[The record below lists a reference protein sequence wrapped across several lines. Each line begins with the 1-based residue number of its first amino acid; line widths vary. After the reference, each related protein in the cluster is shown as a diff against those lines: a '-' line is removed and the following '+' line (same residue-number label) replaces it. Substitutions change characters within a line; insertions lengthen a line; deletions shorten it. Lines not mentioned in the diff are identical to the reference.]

1 MKVIINIW
9 NRLSR
14 IGCASNPS
22 HNDNIEILLMNR
34 ASLLAFLCILPIS
47 LSAKIV
53 FPNYNIYL
61 VLLIFGF
68 GFLVTLLFNY
78 YRFYSVGRF
87 YSFLLFQLALCWG
100 ACTFG
105 RDAGVQNISG
115 VLFVSPFIYY
125 KKEDV
130 VQRVVAF
137 LIPIFG
143 LLALYISNFSLFAN
157 KVEVDSSTFYIFQ
170 TIILVATLVAYFFS
184 VLSFKQSSNLQNNAI
199 EQKNEELMES
209 INKVNKLNE
218 NLDKFVYTVSHD
230 LRSPISSALG
240 LIELSKTEK
249 DINTIHEYMV
259 IQEKSMRRMNDFVS
273 DMLAYY
279 KNSKSINYYE
289 NIDLEK
295 LLEDIID
302 ANAIIIKDNKI
313 TLEANTNQPDKFR
326 SDPMKMRIILNN
338 IVSNAIRYIDEDKDT
353 HTINIEINT
362 DAEKATFV
370 ISDNGIGIAKESQ
383 ERVFEM
389 FFRATFNKSGSGLGL
404 FMVKELL
411 EKLNG
416 TISLESEEK
425 VYTKFT
431 IIVPN
436 QTFS

>member
-1 MKVIINIW
+1 M
-9 NRLSR
+9 
-14 IGCASNPS
+14 
-22 HNDNIEILLMNR
+22 
-34 ASLLAFLCILPIS
+34 
-47 LSAKIV
+47 
-53 FPNYNIYL
+53 
-61 VLLIFGF
+61 
-68 GFLVTLLFNY
+68 
-78 YRFYSVGRF
+78 
-87 YSFLLFQLALCWG
+87 
-100 ACTFG
+100 
-105 RDAGVQNISG
+105 
-115 VLFVSPFIYY
+115 
-125 KKEDV
+125 
-130 VQRVVAF
+130 QRVVAF

-389 FFRATFNKSGSGLGL
+389 FF
-404 FMVKELL
+404 VLL
-411 EKLNG
+411 S
-416 TISLESEEK
+416 ISLA
-425 VYTKFT
+425 
-431 IIVPN
+431 
-436 QTFS
+436 QAWDCLW

>member
-1 MKVIINIW
+1 MN
-9 NRLSR
+9 S

-22 HNDNIEILLMNR
+22 HNDNIEIVLMNR

-68 GFLVTLLFNY
+68 GFLVTLLFNF

-87 YSFLLFQLALCWG
+87 YSFLLIQFAICWG

-105 RDAGVQNISG
+105 RDAGVQNISV

-130 VQRVVAF
+130 VQRIVAF

-143 LLALYISNFSLFAN
+143 LLALYISDFSLFASRA
-157 KVEVDSSTFYIFQ
+157 EIDSNTFYVFQ
-170 TIILVATLVAYFFS
+170 TIILVATLVAYFFN
-184 VLSFKQSSNLQNNAI
+184 VLVFKQSYNLQTRAI
-199 EQKNEELMES
+199 EQKNAELIES
-209 INKVNKLNE
+209 ANKANKLNE

-259 IQEKSMRRMNDFVS
+259 IQEKSMRRMNNFVS

-295 LLEDIID
+295 LLDDIIES
-302 ANAIIIKDNKI
+302 NATLIKDGNI
-313 TLEANTNQPDKFR
+313 TLEAHTNEPEKFR
-326 SDPMKMRIILNN
+326 SDPMKLRIILTNL
-338 IVSNAIRYIDEDKDT
+338 VGNAIRYIDEEKDT
-353 HTINIEINT
+353 HTINIEITT
-362 DAEKATFV
+362 DPEKAIFIV
-370 ISDNGIGIAKESQ
+370 SDNGIGIAKESQ
-383 ERVFEM
+383 EKVFEM

-416 TISLESEEK
+416 SITLESDEK
-425 VYTKFT
+425 VYTTF
-431 IIVPN
+431 IIIIPN
-436 QTFS
+436 QTLS